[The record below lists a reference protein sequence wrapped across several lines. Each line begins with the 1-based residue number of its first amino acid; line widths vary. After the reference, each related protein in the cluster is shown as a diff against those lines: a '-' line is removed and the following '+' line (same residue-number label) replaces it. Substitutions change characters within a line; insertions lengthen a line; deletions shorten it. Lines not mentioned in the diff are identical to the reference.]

1 MNTRTRKVPAVSS
14 RAANRQ
20 PDTPPVDSDPTRRQH
35 VVEPIDDAGSL
46 ALGAVLDELGALDD
60 ATIMLYRMA
69 GRGQELEYVAT
80 LTPEQVQGEASLL
93 EMIRLE
99 HGGGTYRVH
108 VRDGAGLIAN
118 RRIVIAE
125 RKGPPA
131 VDGGLSSIVATML
144 DRQAQQFAELIRS
157 IAPQQRGEADTEA
170 AMLARLKTMA
180 DIVRPAS
187 GTDTKELLTLLM
199 QGVSLGKSMQ
209 PPADAGAEGL
219 MASALQAFAPV
230 IADAA
235 AQRRTIATANPTRR
249 VQPAAPVR
257 QVQAA
262 PPTPA
267 AEAAN
272 DPNAEMR
279 ALLSMVIRAAEAE
292 GDPEFY
298 AELIADQVGDDHAR
312 TLLAQPDPIG
322 ILSTFDS
329 RVGERREWFTRCL
342 QAMRA
347 LYDETDPAPA
357 HGDPL
362 GPRGGDPNP
371 ADHAQ
376 AH

>member
-1 MNTRTRKVPAVSS
+1 MNTRTRKVPAVGS

-20 PDTPPVDSDPTRRQH
+20 PDAQPVDSDPTRRQH

-60 ATIMLYRMA
+60 ATIMLYRLA

-144 DRQAQQFAELIRS
+144 DRQAQQFAELIRT
-157 IAPQQRGEADTEA
+157 ITPQRSEGATEE
-170 AMLARLKTMA
+170 AMLARIKTMA

-199 QGVSLGKSMQ
+199 QGVTLGKSMQ
-209 PPADAGAEGL
+209 PPADTGAEGL

-235 AQRRTIATANPTRR
+235 AQRRQVPLRIKP
-249 VQPAAPVR
+249 PAPVR
-257 QVQAA
+257 QAQPAA
-262 PPTPA
+262 PTPA

-322 ILSTFDS
+322 ILVTFDA
-329 RVGERREWFTRCL
+329 RIGERREWFARCL
-342 QAMRA
+342 TAMRA

-357 HGDPL
+357 DGNPL
-362 GPRGGDPNP
+362 GPRGGDTDP